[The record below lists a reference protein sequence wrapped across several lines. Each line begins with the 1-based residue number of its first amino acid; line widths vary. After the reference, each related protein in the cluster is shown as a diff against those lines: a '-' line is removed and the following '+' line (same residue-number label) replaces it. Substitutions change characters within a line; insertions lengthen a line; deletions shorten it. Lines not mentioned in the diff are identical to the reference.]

1 MKKIPASA
9 KILLLIWAGLTIIT
23 SLPGA
28 LRELNLPEK
37 IYSKPVIITEYYS
50 FDSLRISQIVDDG
63 TYLYAMVGGPQGYVQ
78 MFDSNGN
85 YKQTISLFNP
95 TNGGYFDM
103 AVGSG
108 KLYVRDPA
116 QNIYVFIS
124 GDFVEF
130 ISNIEEQNEVPEEY
144 GQNSDR
150 YIIRHGSI
158 WKVNA
163 QEEECIVR
171 RSLIAIANQYHLVW
185 LFNVIVLLIVGIC
198 TIRGQRKD

>member
-9 KILLLIWAGLTIIT
+9 KILLLIWAGLSIII

-50 FDSLRISQIVDDG
+50 FDSLRISQIGDDG
-63 TYLYAMVGGPQGYVQ
+63 TYLYVLVGSGAGYVQ
-78 MFDSNGN
+78 MFDLNGN
-85 YKQTISLFNP
+85 YKQTISLFDP
-95 TNGGYFDM
+95 SLNGVFGM
-103 AVGSG
+103 AVDSG

-116 QNIYVFIS
+116 QNIYVFVS

-130 ISNIEEQNEVPEEY
+130 ISNIEAQKEVPEDY
-144 GQNSDR
+144 RQNSDQ

-185 LFNVIVLLIVGIC
+185 LFNVVVLLIVGIC